1 MSRVGERIKGAREKS
16 GITQKALAKKL
27 GVAEKFINEVEIGR
41 KILNESLIEKIS
53 KVLNTDLNDISMVI
67 TDEDLQKEKAAE
79 SLRKTPIKSKTK
91 PDGEVNEVWNQAF
104 GNVLKNVPI
113 YDYSLTKNK
122 GYRQL
127 PMSSNKIEGHSS
139 DKVFYVVIEKNDMTG
154 YRIQQG
160 DLAFCHSIKEIEN
173 NSICLVEFQGV
184 RVIRQI
190 KRLDNSKV
198 LLISNG
204 GSMKTETALIKEV
217 LPIAKLNRIEFN
229 V

>member
-16 GITQKALAKKL
+16 GMTQKALAKKL
-27 GVAEKFINEVEIGR
+27 GVAEKFINEVETGR

-67 TDEDLQKEKAAE
+67 TDEDLQKEKVAE
-79 SLRKTPIKSKTK
+79 SLRKTPIKGKTK

-122 GYRQL
+122 GYKQL

-139 DKVFYVVIEKNDMTG
+139 DKVFYIIIEKNDMTG
-154 YRIQQG
+154 YRIQKE

-173 NSICLVEFQGV
+173 NSICLVEYQGI

-204 GSMKTETALIKEV
+204 GSMQTETALTKEV
-217 LPIAKLNRIEFN
+217 LPIAKLDRIEFN
-229 V
+229 I